1 MLRSLDARCTGEYF
15 QFKLML
21 HNELT
26 IWFAHLGVHA
36 CYKKEKE
43 KGIMLAI
50 SELLVLSLLL
60 FHATHC
66 SIAVLGR
73 VKDFI
78 GVMADA
84 NKRLQLD
91 AQVCSSL
98 II

>member
-1 MLRSLDARCTGEYF
+1 
-15 QFKLML
+15 
-21 HNELT
+21 
-26 IWFAHLGVHA
+26 
-36 CYKKEKE
+36 
-43 KGIMLAI
+43 MLAI
-50 SELLVLSLLL
+50 SELLVLLLLL

-91 AQVCSSL
+91 AQVLSSL

>member
-1 MLRSLDARCTGEYF
+1 MSL
-15 QFKLML
+15 QFGLPTLVCM
-21 HNELT
+21 
-26 IWFAHLGVHA
+26 HA
-36 CYKKEKE
+36 TKKKEKKKKE
-43 KGIMLAI
+43 EEGIMLAI